1 MDTLSHNAILAC
13 KLLREENR
21 LYRKERSL
29 ITTENAKLKSQ
40 IDMASVKPTENTSQ
54 LPGNLLN
61 EMKDH
66 FLT

>member
-1 MDTLSHNAILAC
+1 VLAC

-21 LYRKERSL
+21 LYRKERKLLLS
-29 ITTENAKLKSQ
+29 ENGKLKNENTTAISE
-40 IDMASVKPTENTSQ
+40 MRPTENTLHQ
-54 LPGNLLN
+54 GKLLN